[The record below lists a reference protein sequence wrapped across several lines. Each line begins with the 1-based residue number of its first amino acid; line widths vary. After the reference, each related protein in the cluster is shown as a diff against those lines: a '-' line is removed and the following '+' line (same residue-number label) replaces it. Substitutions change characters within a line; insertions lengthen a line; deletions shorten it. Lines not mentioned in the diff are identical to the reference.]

1 MGKSNPVAD
10 ALNRHSTTN
19 RTTLENEI
27 KAAGKNLRHFD
38 MKEVDDISS
47 PPPPQNPDSNPK
59 DLHEVDINDET
70 KDNISRVQGNQEML
84 RQNAVEKAIIR
95 QTENQAN
102 GVPGY
107 EQHLEPSDLER

>member
-1 MGKSNPVAD
+1 MGIQNSVAD
-10 ALNRHSTTN
+10 ALKRHPSSKQTA
-19 RTTLENEI
+19 LHDEI
-27 KAAGKNLRHFD
+27 KTLGGTIRHYD
-38 MKEVDDISS
+38 MKDVDDISS
-47 PPPPQNPDSNPK
+47 PPPPQNPESNPK

-95 QTENQAN
+95 QNENQAN

-107 EQHLEPSDLER
+107 EQHLEPTDLER